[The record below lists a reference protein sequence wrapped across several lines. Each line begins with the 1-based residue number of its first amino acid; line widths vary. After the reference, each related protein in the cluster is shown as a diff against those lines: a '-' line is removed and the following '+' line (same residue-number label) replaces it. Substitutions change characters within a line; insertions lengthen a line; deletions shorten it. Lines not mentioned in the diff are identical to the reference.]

1 MLESRSDPSSVGVA
15 TPGARQPPI
24 SPAPTTVA
32 KVAAK
37 PRHRIGSTALVLVL
51 AGSISLVFSAVGYCV
66 GRNTES
72 ELRFFEPRRSPTSD
86 EACIACPI
94 EYALH
99 SNEENDVIFVGD
111 STCRVDVDPMH
122 FERVS
127 GLRAYNLGSQGKVG
141 PMGFLIT
148 AKAYLAR
155 HPRPRIVVLSVA
167 PIAFEGTTEDIAEK
181 THSTMQAR
189 FEANYGPE
197 VPGLIPWSES
207 ASYFVKRGTL
217 TAWMKLSSSLVGGG
231 QSGRMEDVRDLP
243 LAGVDYSYRMYQGFV
258 RQKRGY
264 APVRELHIPRWSNE
278 LLGSPVK
285 IEDEWDGNVRML
297 ADDCEK
303 LGIRLFIRFSPMPR
317 DMLHARDF
325 SPLERWAKSLQESHR
340 SVIVGSP
347 LLLWYD
353 PELCWDHIHLNL
365 PGVAVYT
372 PVLAKEVR
380 EALGGQA
387 ERR

>member
-1 MLESRSDPSSVGVA
+1 MLESRPDPSSVGAA
-15 TPGARQPPI
+15 TPGSGQPPI

-51 AGSISLVFSAVGYCV
+51 AGSISFVFSAVGYCV
-66 GRNTES
+66 GRSTDS
-72 ELRFFEPRRSPTSD
+72 DLRFFEPRRPPTGD

-99 SNEENDVIFVGD
+99 SNEQNDVIFLGD
-111 STCRVDVDPMH
+111 STCRVDVDPLD
-122 FERVS
+122 FERIS
-127 GLRAYNLGSQGKVG
+127 GLRAYNLGSQGRVG

-148 AKAYLAR
+148 AKAYLSR
-155 HPRPRIVVLSVA
+155 HPRPRIIVLCMA
-167 PIAFEGTTEDIAEK
+167 PSAFEGSKQDIADK
-181 THSTMQAR
+181 MQSTMQAR

-197 VPGLIPWSES
+197 VPGLVPWSES
-207 ASYFVKRGTL
+207 ASYFVKRGVL
-217 TAWMKLSSSLVGGG
+217 TAWMTVSSAIVGGNQPG
-231 QSGRMEDVRDLP
+231 PIQDVRDLP
-243 LAGVDYSYRMYQGFV
+243 VAGGDFSYRMYQQLV
-258 RQKRGY
+258 RKQRGY
-264 APVRELHIPRWSNE
+264 CPLSELHIPRWNTE
-278 LLGSPVK
+278 PLGSPVK
-285 IEDEWDGNVRML
+285 IEDEWDRNVRTL
-297 ADDCEK
+297 ADDCET
-303 LGIRLFIRFSPMPR
+303 LGIPLLIRFSPMPR

-325 SPLERWAKSLQESHR
+325 SPLERWAKSVQESHR

-353 PELCWDHIHLNL
+353 PGLCWDHIQLNL
-365 PGVAVYT
+365 PGVAAYT

-387 ERR
+387 GRL